1 MRARRQSAV
10 KTTPKEKG
18 SEMSVIEIYVDQVW
32 AGSGKLVRGNDECRI
47 EDCGAQFC
55 DDNDESIKV
64 YDLIEEA
71 IEAGKKSITVELE
84 GESKKITWT
93 VTESGD
99 EDQTEAQQL
108 IAEHPNAAEL
118 LTILDNS
125 AYPSDQDW
133 DLGQTTWTLDDG
145 SKIRI
150 CGNDVEAIAGND
162 ESQKPF
168 ILVFR
173 PHQRPAW
180 ACGYHSE
187 DAFVS
192 DWANGAYDRLCS
204 CNNDL
209 SEEEQELTY
218 DNAFADAAHDLHCL
232 TRLDSAEEF
241 VNYVENYKGHNKGT
255 NSVIEVAKQL
265 GWITDEDDEDEDE

>member
-1 MRARRQSAV
+1 MKSRQPTV
-10 KTTPKEKG
+10 TRGCGGLQFLLQRG
-18 SEMSVIEIYVDQVW
+18 SWQTGVSQMAVIEIYVDQVW
-32 AGSGKLVRGNDECRI
+32 AGSGKLAYRDCGYQI

-64 YDLIEEA
+64 YDSIEEA
-71 IEAGKKSITVELE
+71 IEAGKESITVELD

-93 VTESGD
+93 VTES
-99 EDQTEAQQL
+99 
-108 IAEHPNAAEL
+108 
-118 LTILDNS
+118 
-125 AYPSDQDW
+125 
-133 DLGQTTWTLDDG
+133 
-145 SKIRI
+145 
-150 CGNDVEAIAGND
+150 ND

-173 PHQRPAW
+173 PHQGPAW
-180 ACGYHSE
+180 AYGYHSE